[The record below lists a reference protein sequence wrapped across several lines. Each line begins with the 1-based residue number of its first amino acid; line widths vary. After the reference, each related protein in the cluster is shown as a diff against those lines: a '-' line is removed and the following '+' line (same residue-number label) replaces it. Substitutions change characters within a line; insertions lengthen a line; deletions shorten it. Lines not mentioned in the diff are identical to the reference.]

1 MENALGI
8 SGPQATLM
16 AITASFT
23 VLGMVMLLAAMLMK
37 RRWKPSYAFEF
48 GFIAIMIG
56 LVFYADWSSVNT
68 YTAYQADLNAEERM
82 VSGEYVGEGE
92 AAFDRVITVIA
103 FQWGFA
109 FINEDDEIS
118 RNAAVVHPGEKVLFK
133 IVSNDVIHGFN
144 IPVAR
149 ITAEIDPDEKR
160 EMWIRAPDEPGKYL
174 IQCVNYCGVGHT
186 QMKAWL
192 VVQEGAETAD
202 HEENT
207 GENSNDHA

>member
-8 SGPQATLM
+8 WGPQATLM

-23 VLGMVMLLAAMLMK
+23 ILGLVMLTLAMFMG
-37 RRWKPSYAFEF
+37 RRWKPSYTFEI
-48 GFIAIMIG
+48 GFIAVMIG

-68 YTAYQADLNAEERM
+68 YTAYQQDLNSEERK
-82 VSGEYVGEGE
+82 VAGNYAGEGE

-103 FQWGFA
+103 FQWGFG
-109 FINEDDEIS
+109 FINENEEMA
-118 RNAAVVHPGEKVLFK
+118 RNAAVVAPGEKVLFK

-144 IPVAR
+144 IPVAQ

-174 IQCVNYCGVGHT
+174 IQCVNYCGVGHS

-192 VVQEGAETAD
+192 VVQDAAGDQMQE
-202 HEENT
+202 T
-207 GENSNDHA
+207 GENSNVNA

>member
-8 SGPQATLM
+8 WGPQATLM

-23 VLGMVMLLAAMLMK
+23 ILGMVMLILAMFMGK
-37 RRWKPSYAFEF
+37 RWKPSYAFEF
-48 GFIAIMIG
+48 AFIAVMVG

-68 YTAYQADLNAEERM
+68 YSAYQADLNSEERK
-82 VSGEYVGEGE
+82 VSGNYTGEGE
-92 AAFDRVITVIA
+92 AAFDRVVTVIA
-103 FQWGFA
+103 FQWGYA
-109 FINEDDEIS
+109 FINEEDEIS
-118 RNAAVVHPGEKVLFK
+118 RNAVVVKPGEKVLFK

-144 IPVAR
+144 IPVAQ

-160 EMWIRAPDEPGKYL
+160 EMWIRAPDEPGRYL

-192 VVQEGAETAD
+192 VVRDGTASAETD
-202 HEENT
+202 NV
-207 GENSNDHA
+207 GENVNDNA

>member
-8 SGPQATLM
+8 SGPQAILM

-23 VLGMVMLLAAMLMK
+23 VLGLVMLLAALFMG

-48 GFIAIMIG
+48 GFVAVMVG
-56 LVFYADWSSVNT
+56 LVFYADWSSNNT
-68 YTAYQADLNAEERM
+68 YTAYQENLNAEEKSL
-82 VSGEYVGEGE
+82 SGNYAGEGE

-109 FINEDDEIS
+109 FINEKDEIS
-118 RNAAVVHPGEKVLFK
+118 RNAAVVQAGDKVLFK

-144 IPVAR
+144 IPVAQ

-174 IQCVNYCGVGHT
+174 IQCVNYCGVGHA

-192 VVQEGAETAD
+192 VVTAAGDTASLQGGETTNGA
-202 HEENT
+202 
-207 GENSNDHA
+207 